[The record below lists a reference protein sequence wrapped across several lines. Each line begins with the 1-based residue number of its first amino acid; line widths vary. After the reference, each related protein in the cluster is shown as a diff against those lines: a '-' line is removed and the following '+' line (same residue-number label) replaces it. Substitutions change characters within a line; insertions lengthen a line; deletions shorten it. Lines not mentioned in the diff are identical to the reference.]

1 MTDNIPS
8 SYEGKT
14 GENTVIEYVKD
25 DVDEIPDSDFSK
37 ASARIFDEIDNG
49 KDGVLPPSKCI
60 DLIKSIGEI
69 FHSEDLVGHP

>member
-1 MTDNIPS
+1 M
-8 SYEGKT
+8 
-14 GENTVIEYVKD
+14 IEDVED
-25 DVDEIPDSDFSK
+25 DLDEITDSDFTK
-37 ASARIFDEIDNG
+37 ATARVFEIDHG